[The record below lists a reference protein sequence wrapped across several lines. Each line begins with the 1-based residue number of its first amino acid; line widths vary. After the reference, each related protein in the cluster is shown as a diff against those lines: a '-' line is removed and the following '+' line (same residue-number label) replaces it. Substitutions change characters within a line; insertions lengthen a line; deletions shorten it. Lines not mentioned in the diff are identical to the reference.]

1 MGALLRADTVGHVR
15 GATTTPTPGA
25 SHDRR
30 GVSVAVRRT
39 REPIPREIWVL
50 VAAALLIALGFGLI
64 APVLP
69 QFAASFDVGYGAA
82 SAIVTVFALSR
93 MAFAPA
99 AGALISRFGE
109 RWMYIAGLA
118 GVAASSF
125 LCAAA
130 QGYWDLL
137 VWRGLGGIGSVT
149 FTVASMGLLVRLSPV
164 HARGRM
170 SALYGSAF
178 LIGNICGP
186 ILGSFLSEFGYRF
199 ALLSYGVSVSIAVVV
214 VIIFLRDPA
223 RTEAAEDARPRVTL
237 REVLDMPH
245 YRALLASGFAN
256 GWSTFGVRIAL
267 VPLMAGAIPTLGAPM
282 AGFAL
287 TLFAI
292 GNVIGQQFTGRMVD
306 AVGRRPVLMTGLLI
320 SGCSTLVF
328 GWAEALPVFVGLSLI
343 GGVGASMI
351 QPASQAMMADIIG
364 SERNGGQA
372 LSVFSMAGDLGAI
385 IGTLLAGFIT
395 DAFGF
400 GWAFFLT
407 GVTLLLSIIP
417 WYRLGRLPEPGSAA
431 PA

>member
-137 VWRGLGGIGSVT
+137 V
-149 FTVASMGLLVRLSPV
+149 
-164 HARGRM
+164 
-170 SALYGSAF
+170 
-178 LIGNICGP
+178 
-186 ILGSFLSEFGYRF
+186 
-199 ALLSYGVSVSIAVVV
+199 
-214 VIIFLRDPA
+214 
-223 RTEAAEDARPRVTL
+223 
-237 REVLDMPH
+237 
-245 YRALLASGFAN
+245 
-256 GWSTFGVRIAL
+256 
-267 VPLMAGAIPTLGAPM
+267 
-282 AGFAL
+282 
-287 TLFAI
+287 
-292 GNVIGQQFTGRMVD
+292 
-306 AVGRRPVLMTGLLI
+306 
-320 SGCSTLVF
+320 
-328 GWAEALPVFVGLSLI
+328 
-343 GGVGASMI
+343 
-351 QPASQAMMADIIG
+351 
-364 SERNGGQA
+364 
-372 LSVFSMAGDLGAI
+372 
-385 IGTLLAGFIT
+385 
-395 DAFGF
+395 
-400 GWAFFLT
+400 
-407 GVTLLLSIIP
+407 
-417 WYRLGRLPEPGSAA
+417 
-431 PA
+431 